1 MKEAS
6 MRKGT
11 SPKPAR
17 VEIGSLVV
25 HQPDRAAAPQRSTLG
40 QMVESHLK
48 QLISRH
54 GAPAESR
61 QAGVVR
67 LKASERNP
75 QANLAA
81 AIARE
86 LYRGLQGKV

>member
-1 MKEAS
+1 MKGAS
-6 MRKGT
+6 I
-11 SPKPAR
+11 KPAR

-25 HQPDRAAAPQRSTLG
+25 HQPKTAAAPQSSILG
-40 QMVESHLK
+40 SMVESHLK

-54 GAPAESR
+54 GVPAESR
-61 QAGVVR
+61 QAGLVR

-86 LYRGLQGKV
+86 LYRSLQGKR

>member
-1 MKEAS
+1 MS
-6 MRKGT
+6 KGT

-17 VEIGSLVV
+17 VEIGSMVRALTN
-25 HQPDRAAAPQRSTLG
+25 RAAAPQSSTLG
-40 QMVESHLK
+40 QMVESHLQ

-86 LYRGLQGKV
+86 LYRSLQRKG

>member
-1 MKEAS
+1 M
-6 MRKGT
+6 
-11 SPKPAR
+11 KPAR

-25 HQPDRAAAPQRSTLG
+25 HQPQGKAAPQSEALG

-54 GAPAESR
+54 GVPAESR
-61 QAGVVR
+61 QAGLVR

-75 QANLAA
+75 QTNLAA

-86 LYRGLQGKV
+86 LYRSLQGKV

>member
-1 MKEAS
+1 MK
-6 MRKGT
+6 G
-11 SPKPAR
+11 AR
-17 VEIGSLVV
+17 IEIGSLVV
-25 HQPDRAAAPQRSTLG
+25 HQPAGTAAPQSSTLG
-40 QMVESHLK
+40 SMVESHLK

-54 GAPAESR
+54 GAPVESR
-61 QAGVVR
+61 QAGLIR

-86 LYRGLQGKV
+86 LYRSLQGKL

>member
-1 MKEAS
+1 M
-6 MRKGT
+6 
-11 SPKPAR
+11 KPAR

-25 HQPDRAAAPQRSTLG
+25 HQPRATAAPQSAALG

-61 QAGVVR
+61 QAGLVR
-67 LKASERNP
+67 LKASGRNP
-75 QANLAA
+75 QTNLAA

-86 LYRGLQGKV
+86 LYRSLQGKL